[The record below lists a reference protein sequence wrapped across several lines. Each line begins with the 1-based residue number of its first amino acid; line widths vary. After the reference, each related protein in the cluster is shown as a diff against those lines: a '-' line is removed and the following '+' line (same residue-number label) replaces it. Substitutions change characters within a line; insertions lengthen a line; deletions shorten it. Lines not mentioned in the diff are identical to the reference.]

1 MEEKDFLNLVYYLAA
16 PLILLGAVYM
26 LIQKFLDREY
36 RLKLMDMKRLMQ
48 RETLPLR
55 LQAFERLI
63 LFLER
68 ISPNNMLQR
77 VVEPDMTARQFQI
90 ELINSIRSEFEHNV
104 TQQIYVSPQSW
115 MMIRGAKEE
124 MIRIINLSADSMN
137 PNAPAMDLSK
147 AIFETMIRNEDF
159 PTQKAIDFI
168 KQETALLF

>member
-1 MEEKDFLNLVYYLAA
+1 MEEKDFLDLVYYLAA

>member
-77 VVEPDMTARQFQI
+77 VVEPDMTVRQFQM

>member
-1 MEEKDFLNLVYYLAA
+1 
-16 PLILLGAVYM
+16 
-26 LIQKFLDREY
+26 
-36 RLKLMDMKRLMQ
+36 
-48 RETLPLR
+48 
-55 LQAFERLI
+55 
-63 LFLER
+63 
-68 ISPNNMLQR
+68 MLQR